1 MKKTITININPK
13 SPWYVIAEQG
23 NMIGITGYETRKKAR
38 AVVANCRRL
47 GLKSWIIRPWQ
58 LTIRPWKSIWFSR
71 GFSDPLEGLI
81 YFGQEL
87 AVSNKYKKV
96 GVPK

>member
-1 MKKTITININPK
+1 MIMRKTVTININPN

-23 NMIGITGYETRKKAR
+23 NMIGITGHETREKAR

-47 GLKSWIIRPWQ
+47 GIKSWVIRPV
-58 LTIRPWKSIWFSR
+58 LPGRGRWFSR
-71 GFSDPLEGLI
+71 AFSDPLEGLI

-87 AVSNKYKKV
+87 SFSDKNKKV
-96 GVPK
+96 GIPK